1 MYSFAMWAP
10 EGSAFGMNLSVCV
23 KEKKRKKNLEIEVS
37 KYIFFIFGQEVL

>member
-23 KEKKRKKNLEIEVS
+23 KEKKKKNLEIEVS
-37 KYIFFIFGQEVL
+37 KYIFFIFAQEVL